1 MNPNAFSS
9 SEASFLGRQMFFNP
23 HVLQEGGGALFKI
36 FKSHIYKLGIEFAR
50 VRRLKERRLNRV

>member
-9 SEASFLGRQMFFNP
+9 SEASFFGKTNVFQPARTAG
-23 HVLQEGGGALFKI
+23 GGGALFKI